1 MGITEST
8 IIRVLESGDRN
19 KINNLIDKMIKLCG
33 FTREDAAFML
43 QKQWRELSIKN
54 INSFDYL
61 EEIRYDEM
69 SFDKE

>member
-33 FTREDAAFML
+33 LTREDAAFML
-43 QKQWRELSIKN
+43 EKQWRELDIKN
-54 INSFDYL
+54 INSIDYL

-69 SFDKE
+69 SFDME